1 MGLPVHYTV
10 LEIVLSKV
18 IHLIV
23 YSMTVWPVVPGGCCM
38 ILDEISWCPKKNV
51 LEIANVLGCPQEMEN
66 SHL

>member
-23 YSMTVWPVVPGGCCM
+23 YSMTVWPVVPA
-38 ILDEISWCPKKNV
+38 V
-51 LEIANVLGCPQEMEN
+51 
-66 SHL
+66 